1 MYTVIYICIY
11 ASQYISKPYIYI
23 YETFP
28 KKAMAKVLV
37 NGYVFLQLVKCLFE

>member
-1 MYTVIYICIY
+1 MHHSIYLNHIYI
-11 ASQYISKPYIYI
+11 YIYI